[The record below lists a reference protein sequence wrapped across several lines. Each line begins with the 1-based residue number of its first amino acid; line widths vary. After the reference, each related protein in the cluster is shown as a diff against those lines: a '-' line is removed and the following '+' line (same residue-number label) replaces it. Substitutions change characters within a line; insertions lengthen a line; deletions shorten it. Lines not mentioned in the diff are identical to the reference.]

1 MMKIRNLVLAFAAA
15 MVALPVLAA
24 APAAPAA
31 PAASAATAGID
42 GKWNASVDSPMG
54 AVNLVMQFKS
64 EGEKFSGTIST
75 DMAGQ
80 ALPPAP
86 ISEGVVKGEDITF
99 KLSFAM
105 APDQPAILISYK
117 GKLKGDE
124 LTLTSVIDM
133 GQGPLETQLVAK
145 RAR

>member
-1 MMKIRNLVLAFAAA
+1 M
-15 MVALPVLAA
+15 
-24 APAAPAA
+24 
-31 PAASAATAGID
+31 D
-42 GKWNASVDSPMG
+42 
-54 AVNLVMQFKS
+54 FKS

-86 ISEGVVKGEDITF
+86 ISEGVVKGDDITF

-105 APDQPAILISYK
+105 APDQPAIIISYK

-133 GQGPLETQLVAK
+133 GQGPQETQLVAH
-145 RAR
+145 RAK

>member
-1 MMKIRNLVLAFAAA
+1 MKIRNLLLALVATVVTLPAMAAGA
-15 MVALPVLAA
+15 VT
-24 APAAPAA
+24 
-31 PAASAATAGID
+31 SAID

-64 EGEKFSGTIST
+64 EGEKFTGTITT

-80 ALPPAP
+80 AMPPAP
-86 ISEGVVKGEDITF
+86 VSEGVVKGDDVSF
-99 KLSFAM
+99 KLSVAM
-105 APDQPAILISYK
+105 APDQPAIVISYK

-133 GQGPLETQLVAK
+133 GQGPQETQLVAK
-145 RAR
+145 RAK